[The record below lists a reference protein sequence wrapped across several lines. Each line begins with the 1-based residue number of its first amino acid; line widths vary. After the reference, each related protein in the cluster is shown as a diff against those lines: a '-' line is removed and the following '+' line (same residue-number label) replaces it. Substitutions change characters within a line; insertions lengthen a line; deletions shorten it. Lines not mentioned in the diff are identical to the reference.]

1 MLPSGYKE
9 GKLKKNRTR
18 KTPLKHETYKKTI

>member
-9 GKLKKNRTR
+9 GKLKKNRNR
-18 KTPLKHETYKKTI
+18 KTPLKQETYKKTI